1 MKYIEAPN
9 SYELHS
15 RDESV
20 YLAGG
25 ITNCPDWQQEMV
37 RLLNGTK
44 LTLLNPRRGH
54 FPIDDPNAARAQIT
68 WEHKALL
75 DANAILF
82 WFPHE
87 TLCPIVLYELG
98 AWSMTDKPIFVGVHP
113 KYERRLDVEIQT
125 ELTRPEVKII
135 YTLNDLAEQVKRGDL
150 HFDGNE
156 NETLGDD
163 SGRNKP
169 SVR

>member
-9 SYELHS
+9 GYELYS
-15 RDESV
+15 LGESV

-25 ITNCPDWQQEMV
+25 ITNCPDWQLEMV
-37 RLLNGTK
+37 RLLSGTN
-44 LTLLNPRRGH
+44 LTLLNPRRML
-54 FPIDDPNAARAQIT
+54 FPINDPNAAHEQIA
-68 WEHKALL
+68 WEYKALR
-75 DANAILF
+75 DANSILF

-98 AWSMTDKPIFVGVHP
+98 AWSMTDKPIFVGIHP

-125 ELTRPEVKII
+125 ELTRPEVKIV
-135 YTLNDLAEQVKRGDL
+135 YTLSDLAEQVKRRDSCT
-150 HFDGNE
+150 DGKE
-156 NETLGDD
+156 NEAFGDD
-163 SGRNKP
+163 PGRSKP